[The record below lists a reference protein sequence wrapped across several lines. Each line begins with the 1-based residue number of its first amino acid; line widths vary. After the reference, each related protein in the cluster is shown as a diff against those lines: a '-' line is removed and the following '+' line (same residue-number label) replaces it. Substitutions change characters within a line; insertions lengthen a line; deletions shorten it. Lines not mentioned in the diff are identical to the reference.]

1 MSSLNL
7 TPNPT
12 VMVIEAG
19 VFLVNFLVVKKL
31 LLEPYL
37 SVNAKRKQLTEGNQN
52 QAEHLEIENQQS
64 AQKIKSQLGLV
75 ADESRALREQAVQN
89 AKSKRDSI
97 VNSASEQASKTIES
111 MRQELSRELASEQA
125 RIPAL
130 VERLTKEFVQKVV
143 PV

>member
-37 SVNAKRKQLTEGNQN
+37 AVNAQRKQLTEGNQN

-75 ADESRALREQAVQN
+75 ADESRALREQAVQK

-125 RIPAL
+125 SIPAL
-130 VERLTKEFVQKVV
+130 VERLTREFVQKVV

>member
-37 SVNAKRKQLTEGNQN
+37 RVSAQRKQLTEGSQS
-52 QAEHLEIENQQS
+52 QAEHLEIENQKA
-64 AQKIKSQLGLV
+64 AQKIQSQLNLV
-75 ADESRALREQAVQN
+75 ADESRALRDQIVQN
-89 AKSKRDSI
+89 AKITRDQL
-97 VNSASEQASKTIES
+97 VNSASTEASKVIEGL
-111 MRQELSRELASEQA
+111 RQELCRELASE
-125 RIPAL
+125 RELIPTL
-130 VERLTKEFVQKVV
+130 VAQLTREFVQKIV

>member
-19 VFLVNFLVVKKL
+19 VFLVNFWVVKKL

-37 SVNAKRKQLTEGNQN
+37 GVSAKRKQFTEGNQN
-52 QAEHLEIENQQS
+52 QAEHLEKENLQS
-64 AQKIKSQLGLV
+64 AQNIQSQLGLV
-75 ADESRALREQAVQN
+75 ADESRALRDQTVQE
-89 AKSKRDSI
+89 AKSKRDQI
-97 VNSASEQASKTIES
+97 VNSASEEASKTVEA
-111 MRQELSRELASEQA
+111 MRQELSRELTSEQA

-143 PV
+143 PA

>member
-12 VMVIEAG
+12 VMIIEAG
-19 VFLVNFLVVKKL
+19 VFLVNLWVVKKL

-37 SVNAKRKQLTEGNQN
+37 GVSAKRKQLTEGSQSL
-52 QAEHLEIENQQS
+52 AENLEIENQK
-64 AQKIKSQLGLV
+64 AIQKIQSQLNQVVDETRSLRDQTIQKAKIDRDTLV
-75 ADESRALREQAVQN
+75 HGASDDASR
-89 AKSKRDSI
+89 
-97 VNSASEQASKTIES
+97 TIES
-111 MRQELSRELASEQA
+111 MRQELSRELASERT

-130 VERLTKEFVQKVV
+130 VDTLTKEFVSRVV

>member
-12 VMVIEAG
+12 IMVIEAG

-37 SVNAKRKQLTEGNQN
+37 SVNAKRKQLTEGNQS

-64 AQKIKSQLGLV
+64 AQKIKTQLGMV
-75 ADESRALREQAVQN
+75 ADESRALREQAVLS

-97 VNSASEQASKTIES
+97 VHSASEVASQTIES
-111 MRQELSRELASEQA
+111 MRQELSRELAAEQA

>member
-75 ADESRALREQAVQN
+75 ADESRALREQAVQK

-97 VNSASEQASKTIES
+97 VNSASEEASKTIES
-111 MRQELSRELASEQA
+111 MRQEIKRELASEQA